1 MATSARARILRTAV
15 LVIASSTAMI
25 VAEASREASAQSAE
39 QRAVELDQQAR
50 AAFERGDFRQAAQR
64 FQEACLAA
72 PHPATR
78 YNEAMAWERAGEPAR
93 AADAY
98 ERVLAS
104 EGLDAE
110 RVGVARERLAELDRS
125 LAVLSIRQPVGGA
138 AAAAH
143 VIDARIPLRAH
154 LQPGTHE
161 VRIREAN
168 GNLVIRSVE
177 ASAGKVV
184 ELVIELAAARPVSSA
199 IPGPAA
205 SAATASPAASPSRT
219 WAWVALGGAGALSL
233 TAGFLGL
240 RTLDSLQE
248 YEDSGYR
255 DAELRDRTQRYKLL
269 TNVAWGAAALSG
281 SIGVVLLLSGKGPE
295 RGGREHATQ
304 VRLAPGSIVLGG
316 AF

>member
-1 MATSARARILRTAV
+1 MARSLRARILRPAA
-15 LVIASSTAMI
+15 LVIAWS
-25 VAEASREASAQSAE
+25 VATIATGASREASAQSAE

-110 RVGVARERLAELDRS
+110 RVRAARERLAELERS
-125 LAVLSIRQPVGGA
+125 LAVLSIRQPAGGA
-138 AAAAH
+138 ASVAH
-143 VIDARIPLRAH
+143 VVDAGIPLRAH

-161 VRIREAN
+161 VRIREAS
-168 GNLVIRSVE
+168 GNIVVRSVE

-184 ELVIELAAARPVSSA
+184 ELVIEVAAARPVSSA
-199 IPGPAA
+199 IPAPTA
-205 SAATASPAASPSRT
+205 SAVTTSPTASSSST

-233 TAGFLGL
+233 TAGVLGL

-255 DAELRDRTQRYKLL
+255 DGDLRDRTQRYKLM

-316 AF
+316 TF